1 MEDQMERVT
10 PTTTTLA
17 ALMADLEDL
26 WQKIDT
32 ILDSLRRT
40 DWSRKHG
47 KDWTFGD
54 VPYHMAYFDREVI
67 ANGIARGPNM
77 RADERQA
84 LRSVA
89 ELNAWNARKFAERSA
104 NQTVEQSLAQMRAGR
119 DAIRQAVAGLS
130 DADLDRPAWSSLP
143 GGGWQ
148 TVRRA
153 LEMCTAHTWNHLM
166 ELRLRLK
173 RTSPEPQPSQTHRA
187 LAFYM
192 NFFPAMCNRAQAAT
206 TRFTSVM
213 EFTGPGGGAW
223 SLHVADGACCAVEER
238 ASQPDL
244 VLIQSAA
251 TFQATMIGAQNP
263 MLAMLTG
270 KIKVR
275 GLRNMATFGK
285 LFPPPKPDA
294 VFETPGDGTLAPL

>member
-1 MEDQMERVT
+1 MERVT
-10 PTTTTLA
+10 ATTTTLA

-26 WQKIDT
+26 WQKIDA
-32 ILDSLRRT
+32 ILGSLGPA

-47 KDWTFGD
+47 KDWTFAD

-77 RADERQA
+77 PSDERQA

-89 ELNAWNARKFAERSA
+89 ELNAWNARKFAERAAS
-104 NQTVEQSLAQMRAGR
+104 QTVEQSLAQMRAGR

-130 DADLDRPAWSSLP
+130 DADLERPVWSSLP

-153 LEMCTAHTWNHLM
+153 LEGCTAHTWNHLM

-173 RTSPEPQPSQTHRA
+173 RTSPGPQPSQTHRA

-192 NFFPAMCNRAQAAT
+192 TIFPAMCNRAQAAK

-213 EFTGPGGGAW
+213 EFTGAGGGAW
-223 SLHVADGACCAVEER
+223 SFYVADGACRVTEGR
-238 ASQPDL
+238 APQPDL
-244 VLIQSAA
+244 VLTQSAE

-263 MLAMLTG
+263 MLAMLSG

-285 LFPPPKPDA
+285 LFPPPRPDSI
-294 VFETPGDGTLAPL
+294 FESPGDGALAPL

>member
-1 MEDQMERVT
+1 MERVT
-10 PTTTTLA
+10 ATTTTLA

-26 WQKIDT
+26 WQKIDVV
-32 ILDSLRRT
+32 LGSLGPA

-47 KDWTFGD
+47 KDWTFAD

-89 ELNAWNARKFAERSA
+89 ELNAWNVRKFAERSA
-104 NQTVEQSLAQMRAGR
+104 SQTVEQSLAQMRAGR

-192 NFFPAMCNRAQAAT
+192 NLLPAMCNRAQAAN

-223 SLHVADGACCAVEER
+223 SLHVAHGTCCAVEER
-238 ASQPDL
+238 APQPDL
-244 VLIQSAA
+244 VLTQSAA

-275 GLRNMATFGK
+275 GLRSMATFGK
-285 LFPPPKPDA
+285 LFPPPKPDTILESP
-294 VFETPGDGTLAPL
+294 VDGALALQ

>member
-1 MEDQMERVT
+1 MEAMT
-10 PTTTTLA
+10 PTVEL
-17 ALMADLEDL
+17 LLADLEDL

-32 ILDSLRRT
+32 VLGCLRPA

-47 KDWTFGD
+47 KDWTFAD
-54 VPYHMAYFDREVI
+54 VPYLLAFFDREVI
-67 ANGIARGPNM
+67 ANGVARG
-77 RADERQA
+77 ADVPAHERQ
-84 LRSVA
+84 LMRTMV
-89 ELNAWNARKFAERSA
+89 ELHDWNARKFAERPT
-104 NQTVEQSLAQMRAGR
+104 NQMVEQSLAQMRASR
-119 DAIRQAVAGLS
+119 DAIRRAVAGLC
-130 DADLDRPAWSSLP
+130 DADLDRPVWSSLP

-148 TVRRA
+148 TIRRA
-153 LEMCTAHTWNHLM
+153 LEGCTAHTWNHLM

-173 RTSPEPQPSQTHRA
+173 RAEPAPTPSQTHRA

-192 NFFPAMCNRAQAAT
+192 NIFPAMCNRAQAAT
-206 TRFTSVM
+206 TRFTGVM

-223 SLHVADGACCAVEER
+223 SLCVADGTCCAVEGR
-238 ASQPDL
+238 APQPDL
-244 VLIQSAA
+244 VLTQSPA

-294 VFETPGDGTLAPL
+294 VFESPEDGAGVALST